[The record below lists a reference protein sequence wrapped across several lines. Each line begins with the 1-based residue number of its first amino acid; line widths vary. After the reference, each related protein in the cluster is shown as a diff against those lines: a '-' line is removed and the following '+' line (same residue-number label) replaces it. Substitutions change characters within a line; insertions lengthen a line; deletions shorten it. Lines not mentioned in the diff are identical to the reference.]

1 MLEINNTNWSSI
13 DSLVEWKQL
22 RKETLNLKI
31 WQQKLPKLKSK
42 GGGGGGGGGGKE
54 KKKKKT
60 GKKKEYSRNLVVNLA
75 FLLFLSAFLKDI
87 HHILWAIKYILCVYK
102 PVTLSK

>member
-1 MLEINNTNWSSI
+1 METTEERNSQLEDMTTETSKT
-13 DSLVEWKQL
+13 EKQ
-22 RKETLNLKI
+22 R
-31 WQQKLPKLKSK
+31 
-42 GGGGGGGGGGKE
+42 GGGGKE
-54 KKKKKT
+54 KKKKNW
-60 GKKKEYSRNLVVNLA
+60 KKKEYSRNLVVNLA